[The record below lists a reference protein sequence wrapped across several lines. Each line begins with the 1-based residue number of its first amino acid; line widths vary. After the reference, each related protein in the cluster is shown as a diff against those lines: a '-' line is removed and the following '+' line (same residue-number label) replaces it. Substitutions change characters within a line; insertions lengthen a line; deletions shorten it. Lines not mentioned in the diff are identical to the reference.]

1 MLIIQKKDEA
11 TLMSIDW
18 NKIIAAPSKIY
29 KIQGDVLLA
38 LKESLN
44 ALEDERIGLNE
55 KIASFEEPIRNLQ
68 FENTEKD
75 AQLHILQDK
84 ISRLNEL
91 IDALEKTVTNKDES
105 MGNIMNMHANFM
117 IEIARLNEEIL
128 KKKREIF
135 EFENQNSKVEAE
147 KNEFKNKTL
156 ELQQD
161 LENLNS
167 KVAGETT
174 ELNNQTFELQKTVS
188 QLQDK
193 ITGLE
198 DKLLQDQTE
207 LETLNRLNSELQDA
221 SEQKDNLLR
230 EEDEQIN
237 ELNVKIE
244 TLDTQLEALKDQRP
258 KTPVLEDHEGVL
270 EGPACP
276 HCGSPT
282 NEIYKDLAGKKQL
295 IRRYCTNLNCGF
307 MEYIS

>member
-1 MLIIQKKDEA
+1 
-11 TLMSIDW
+11 MSIDW

-91 IDALEKTVTNKDES
+91 IDALEKTVTNTDES
-105 MGNIMNMHANFM
+105 MGNIMMMHANFM
-117 IEIARLNEEIL
+117 KEIGRLNDEVL
-128 KKKREIF
+128 QKKREIF
-135 EFENQNSKVEAE
+135 DLENQNSKVEAE
-147 KNEFKNKTL
+147 KNEFKTKNL
-156 ELQQD
+156 ELQKD
-161 LENLNS
+161 LENLSS
-167 KVAGETT
+167 KVVGEGTD
-174 ELNNQTFELQKTVS
+174 LQNQVVELQTIVS
-188 QLQDK
+188 QFQDK

-198 DKLLQDQTE
+198 DQLSQDQNE
-207 LETLNRLNSELQDA
+207 LEKLIRLNRDLQDA
-221 SEQKDNLLR
+221 SDAKENILHEKDER
-230 EEDEQIN
+230 IN
-237 ELNVKIE
+237 ELDVKLE
-244 TLDTQLEALKDQRP
+244 TLDKQLGTVKDQNP
-258 KTPVLEDHEGVL
+258 KTLVLEDHEGVL

-282 NEIYKDLAGKKQL
+282 NEIYRDLEGKKQL
-295 IRRYCTNLNCGF
+295 IRRYCTNSNCGF